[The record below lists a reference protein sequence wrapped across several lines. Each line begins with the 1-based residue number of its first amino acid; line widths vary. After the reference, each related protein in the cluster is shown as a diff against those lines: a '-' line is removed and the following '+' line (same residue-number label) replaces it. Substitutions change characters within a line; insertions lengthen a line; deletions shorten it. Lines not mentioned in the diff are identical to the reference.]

1 MNESEYAQSGME
13 RMHQLEVALVKAKAG
28 CASEDDWK
36 VIYFECGLTPSVKY
50 KLINGVNY
58 ESNSVSRK

>member
-1 MNESEYAQSGME
+1 MSGFEQAQAGLE
-13 RMHQLEVALVKAKAG
+13 RMQQLEVALVKAKAG